1 MTQAERFRGI
11 PLFLLRMI
19 TGLLI
24 VIVALFVLFS
34 ILQGR
39 LIFYPQRISDKEA
52 EMLMKRNSRVEPI
65 SLKTHDNLTIRGWFL
80 KNSLSSKSPVILYF
94 GGNAEEVSYLLDYTE
109 KIKGWSWV
117 IMNYRGY
124 GLSEGKPSE
133 KNLYRDAITLYD
145 YFVKRDDIDKERIA
159 VMGRSLGTGVATYLA
174 QTRKTS
180 AVILVSPYDSLVS
193 VGKSIFPFLPVN
205 LILRHRFD
213 SLSRAPF
220 ITVPLLV
227 LVASDD
233 NIIPVQYSRKLAE
246 KWGAAYSL
254 IIIKGEDHNTIHDNA
269 NYWEAIDDFLKK
281 Y

>member
-1 MTQAERFRGI
+1 
-11 PLFLLRMI
+11 MI
-19 TGLLI
+19 IILLI

-34 ILQGR
+34 ILQER

-52 EMLMKRNSRVEPI
+52 EILMKRNSRVEPI

-80 KNSLSSKSPVILYF
+80 KNSLSSKSPLILYF
-94 GGNAEEVSYLLDYTE
+94 GGNAEEVSYLLDYAE

-117 IMNYRGY
+117 LMNYRGY

-133 KNLYRDAITLYD
+133 INLYHDALSIYD
-145 YFVKRDDIDKERIA
+145 YFLKRDDIDKERIV

-174 QTRKTS
+174 QMRKTS
-180 AVILVSPYDSLVS
+180 GVILISPYDSLVS

-233 NIIPVQYSRKLAE
+233 NIIPVQYSKNLAE

-281 Y
+281 F